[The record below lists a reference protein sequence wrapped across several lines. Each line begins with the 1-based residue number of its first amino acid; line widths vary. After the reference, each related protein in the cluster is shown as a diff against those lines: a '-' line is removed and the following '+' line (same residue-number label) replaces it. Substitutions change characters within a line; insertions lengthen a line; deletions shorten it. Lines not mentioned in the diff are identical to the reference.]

1 MTLLLVPGFWLGA
14 ESWGEVTRHLGEAGA
29 DWTALTLPGLE
40 RGISDVG
47 TVRLVDQISAVVTAV
62 ESTNG
67 DVVLVGHSAAGPICH
82 AAAAR
87 VAGKI
92 RRVVHVDTWP
102 LGPGLSI
109 NADIADGVDVI
120 GFPDW
125 DIFEP
130 EDLVDMTGPLR
141 ERLRSESRPQ
151 PAAIARDPLPEMTAD
166 RLAIPTTIIC
176 CEFTAAQLS
185 KWMLSE
191 PERFSELRQL
201 SDVSYIE
208 LPTGHWPQFTKPRE
222 LAAALLSVA

>member
-1 MTLLLVPGFWLGA
+1 
-14 ESWGEVTRHLGEAGA
+14 
-29 DWTALTLPGLE
+29 
-40 RGISDVG
+40 
-47 TVRLVDQISAVVTAV
+47 
-62 ESTNG
+62 
-67 DVVLVGHSAAGPICH
+67 
-82 AAAAR
+82 
-87 VAGKI
+87 
-92 RRVVHVDTWP
+92 

-109 NADIADGVDVI
+109 NADIADEVDVL